1 MDFLRTKHYS
11 WHTYGDSQWNKTL
24 LRLYWVAFE
33 GSFWLLSIICA
44 TENRRLDE
52 YELQVVSWRHALS
65 SAHSKIYQEI
75 LREVQSKTVCRD
87 FMQLEHIC
95 LPPTVVLWIL
105 CACFWSDVSPHRCLV
120 AESCSWVFSATG
132 CYISDFWTWSDTYA
146 LLLFWSKFHFWNGAD
161 SCWIISQRM
170 KCVQC
175 CSNKTETG
183 CGLFYFIFFKLFLP
197 SSWKIVA

>member
-120 AESCSWVFSATG
+120 AEFLCPVHECFLLQDVTFLIFELGLTLMLCSCFEV
-132 CYISDFWTWSDTYA
+132 
-146 LLLFWSKFHFWNGAD
+146 N
-161 SCWIISQRM
+161 
-170 KCVQC
+170 
-175 CSNKTETG
+175 
-183 CGLFYFIFFKLFLP
+183 FIFEMVL
-197 SSWKIVA
+197 IHVE